1 MPNPPSSTEGY
12 LPAGRHSSAAGGKRL
27 TPRNLK
33 AAATRE
39 RIIAAAA
46 AAFDE
51 RGYLGVNLREVVQ
64 DLGLTTGALYY
75 FFKTKEDLA
84 VEIVERHFA
93 GWDDL
98 VAEVVAHSTSRLDA
112 LVEVTYRVADAF
124 TSDLVVR
131 AGARLSAEREVIGAE
146 LHRPYAD
153 WTTRL
158 ASLLDEAT
166 AAGEVRADLD
176 SHATA
181 EVVIATFFGA
191 QAITRSLGDPAGLR
205 RRLDTFWELTLPSMR
220 AVSRSPARP
229 KARAEGSSRR

>member
-1 MPNPPSSTEGY
+1 PPLSTDEY
-12 LPAGRHSSAAGGKRL
+12 LPAGRHSSTAGGKRL

-158 ASLLDEAT
+158 A
-166 AAGEVRADLD
+166 AG
-176 SHATA
+176 
-181 EVVIATFFGA
+181 GPW
-191 QAITRSLGDPAGLR
+191 GP
-205 RRLDTFWELTLPSMR
+205 
-220 AVSRSPARP
+220 AVSSGPMDPGDRSPSDDRSQVADERDRH
-229 KARAEGSSRR
+229 ADERDRHADERDRHA